1 MTALTIEMRPF
12 TIGHVFGLIKT
23 LRVIQ
28 ASNNQKEEIAAEL
41 SSCQAYTKGCRDRK
55 QLKS

>member
-1 MTALTIEMRPF
+1 MRPF

-41 SSCQAYTKGCRDRK
+41 SNCQAYTKGCRDRK